1 MMNQRKILQNK
12 SEIEHAQLIQEQQ
25 RKEATNEQQER
36 KKMGGCMTVCM
47 VVLLRQLYRDRL

>member
-1 MMNQRKILQNK
+1 MPNSYKNSRG
-12 SEIEHAQLIQEQQ
+12 
-25 RKEATNEQQER
+25 KEATNEQQER